1 MARKFIGCPSIAH
14 DPRHMCA
21 PRHRSITV
29 ELIIT
34 AALALSTAVAAT
46 AVSIGIA
53 RADMI
58 GAMSHSDPPFAI
70 VLLVAMMLGAI
81 GTLSAVIAPRVD

>member
-1 MARKFIGCPSIAH
+1 MVRKFMRCPSMVP
-14 DPRHMCA
+14 DVRHMGA
-21 PRHRSITV
+21 PRHRSINV

-58 GAMSHSDPPFAI
+58 GTMSRSDPPFAI

-81 GTLSAVIAPRVD
+81 GTLSAVIAPRAE

>member
-1 MARKFIGCPSIAH
+1 MSSKFMGCPSIAH
-14 DPRHMCA
+14 GAHHMGA
-21 PRHRSITV
+21 SRNRSITV

-53 RADMI
+53 RADVI
-58 GAMSHSDPPFAI
+58 GAMAHSDPPFAI

-81 GTLSAVIAPRVD
+81 GTLSAVIAPRVG

>member
-1 MARKFIGCPSIAH
+1 MARKFMGCPAIAH
-14 DPRHMCA
+14 DVRHMAA
-21 PRHRSITV
+21 PKHRSLTV

-58 GAMSHSDPPFAI
+58 GVMSRSDPPFAI
-70 VLLVAMMLGAI
+70 VLLVAMTLGAI
-81 GTLSAVIAPRVD
+81 GTLSAVITPRVD

>member
-1 MARKFIGCPSIAH
+1 MRCPSMGP
-14 DPRHMCA
+14 DVRYMGA
-21 PRHRSITV
+21 PRHRSINV

-58 GAMSHSDPPFAI
+58 GTMSRSDPPFAI

-81 GTLSAVIAPRVD
+81 GTLSAVIAPRTE